1 VEESQPRASSGARGR
16 TSGEHPGSARVI
28 EVVDELVLASVPAV
42 ETRLVAAIET
52 GATSVVVDLS
62 GCEFLDSSGLAM
74 LVRAQRRLSE
84 HQRLALVVPHRIV
97 RRAFEAARL
106 DATFAIHPTRE
117 AALEERRDDGP
128 RTAARDGFGG

>member
-1 VEESQPRASSGARGR
+1 VRVVEVG
-16 TSGEHPGSARVI
+16 
-28 EVVDELVLASVPAV
+28 DELVLASVPAV

-52 GATSVVVDLS
+52 GAQAVVIDLS

-74 LVRAQRRLSE
+74 LVRAQRRLHE

-106 DATFAIHPTRE
+106 DTIFAIHPTRE
-117 AALEERRDDGP
+117 AALEQRRDALTGTP
-128 RTAARDGFGG
+128 AQDGFRG